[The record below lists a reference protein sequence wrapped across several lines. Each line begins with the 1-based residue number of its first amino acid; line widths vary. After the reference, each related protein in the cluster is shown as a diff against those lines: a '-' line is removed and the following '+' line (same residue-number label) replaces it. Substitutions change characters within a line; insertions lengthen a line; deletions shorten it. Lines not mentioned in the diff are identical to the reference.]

1 MQSPAAN
8 TPGTEVSPRAL
19 ISISPRLLSCTVP
32 FKKSV
37 LGQMDIPQVSEH
49 MAEEGLECIK
59 SMMEILHPEAVTT
72 DQVPVEGSG
81 TITYE

>member
-1 MQSPAAN
+1 MKD
-8 TPGTEVSPRAL
+8 V
-19 ISISPRLLSCTVP
+19 IH